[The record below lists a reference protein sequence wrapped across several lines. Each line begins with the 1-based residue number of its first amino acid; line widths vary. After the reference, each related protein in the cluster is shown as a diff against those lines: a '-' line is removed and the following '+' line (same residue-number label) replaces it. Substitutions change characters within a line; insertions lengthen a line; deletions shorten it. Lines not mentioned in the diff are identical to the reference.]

1 MTADELLAALCL
13 PAATR
18 VDQRVPKKLFLENG
32 APTAADRRA
41 ITEAVEECRWVAAL
55 KPHTIG
61 VPDYRDTDREYV
73 ELHVLRLTAAS
84 DAKTTRLT
92 ELVHRA
98 VPYPMLLVHEQGNS
112 LTLSAAHKRYS
123 LGEAGKTV
131 LEFAPVA
138 VDVSGD
144 AFARFRGDFAA
155 ALLLTKQPQS
165 SLYALYSG
173 WLDTLVALLAAGRS
187 GQFRMCDTRAAAEA
201 RRQALET
208 CASADAEVA
217 RIRAAAARET
227 QVARQAELNQ
237 ALRAVRAKLDA
248 AEANL

>member
-1 MTADELLAALCL
+1 MTADDLLAALHL

-41 ITEAVEECRWVAAL
+41 ITEGVEECRWVAAL

-73 ELHVLRLTAAS
+73 EIHVLQLMATP

-92 ELVHRA
+92 ELIHRA
-98 VPYPMLLVHEQGNS
+98 VPYPLLLVQEQGN
-112 LTLSAAHKRYS
+112 TLGISAAHKRHS

-131 LEFAPVA
+131 LESPPVA
-138 VDVSGD
+138 VDVSGH
-144 AFARFRGDFAA
+144 AFARFQGDFAA
-155 ALLLTKQPQS
+155 ALPLTKQPQS

-173 WLDTLVALLAAGRS
+173 WLDTLVALLAAARS
-187 GQFRMCDTRAAAEA
+187 GQFRICDSRAAADA
-201 RRQALET
+201 RRKALET
-208 CASADAEVA
+208 CAAADAEMA
-217 RIRAAAARET
+217 RIRAVAARET
-227 QVARQAELNQ
+227 QVARQAELNE
-237 ALRAVRAKLDA
+237 ALRAARTKLA
-248 AEANL
+248 NAEALL

>member
-1 MTADELLAALCL
+1 MTADELLAALDL
-13 PAATR
+13 PLATR

-41 ITEAVEECRWVAAL
+41 ITEGVEECRWVAAL

-73 ELHVLRLTAAS
+73 EIHVLRLTTEP

-98 VPYPMLLVHEQGNS
+98 VPYPLLLVHEQGNA
-112 LTLSAAHKRYS
+112 LTLSAAHKRHS

-131 LEFAPVA
+131 LESPPVA
-138 VDVSGD
+138 VDVGGP
-144 AFARFRGDFAA
+144 AFARFHGDFVA
-155 ALLLTKQPQS
+155 ALPLTKQPQG

-173 WLDTLVALLAAGRS
+173 WLDTMVALLAAGRS
-187 GQFRMCDTRAAAEA
+187 GQFRLCDTRAAADA
-201 RRQALET
+201 RRQALDA
-208 CASADAEVA
+208 CAAADAELA
-217 RIRAAAARET
+217 RIRAAATRET

-237 ALRAVRAKLDA
+237 ALRAVRAKLA
-248 AEANL
+248 SAEADL

>member
-1 MTADELLAALCL
+1 MTVNELLAALDL

-32 APTAADRRA
+32 APTTADSRA
-41 ITEAVEECRWVAAL
+41 ITEGVEECRWVAAL

-61 VPDYRDTDREYV
+61 VPDYRDADREYV
-73 ELHVLRLTAAS
+73 EIHVLRLTAAP

-98 VPYPMLLVHEQGNS
+98 IPYPLLLLHEQAS
-112 LTLSAAHKRYS
+112 ALTISAAHKRHS

-131 LEFAPVA
+131 LESTPVA
-138 VDVSGD
+138 VDLSGGP
-144 AFARFRGDFAA
+144 FARFHGAFAA
-155 ALLLTKQPQS
+155 ALPLAQQPQG

-187 GQFRMCDTRAAAEA
+187 GQFRMCDTRCAAEA
-201 RRQALET
+201 RRQALEA

-227 QVARQAELNQ
+227 QVARQAALNQ
-237 ALRAVRAKLDA
+237 ALGAVRAKLA
-248 AEANL
+248 AALADL

>member
-1 MTADELLAALCL
+1 MTADDLVAALDL

-41 ITEAVEECRWVAAL
+41 ITDGVKECRWVAAL

-61 VPDYRDTDREYV
+61 VPEYRDGEREYV
-73 ELHVLRLTAAS
+73 EIHVLRLTAAS
-84 DAKTTRLT
+84 AAKITRLT

-98 VPYPMLLVHEQGNS
+98 VPYPLLLVHEHGNT
-112 LTLSAAHKRYS
+112 LALSAAHKRHS

-131 LEFAPVA
+131 LESPPVA
-138 VDVSGD
+138 VDVSSP
-144 AFARFRGDFAA
+144 AFARFQGDFAA
-155 ALLLTKQPQS
+155 AILLAKQPQA

-173 WLDTLVALLAAGRS
+173 WLDTLEALLAAGRT
-187 GQFRMCDTRAAAEA
+187 GQFRLCDTRDAADV

-208 CASADAEVA
+208 CAAADAEVA

-227 QVARQAELNQ
+227 QVARQAELNK
-237 ALRAVRAKLDA
+237 ALRAVRAKLSA
-248 AEANL
+248 AEADL

>member
-1 MTADELLAALCL
+1 MTADELLAALDL
-13 PAATR
+13 PVATR

-41 ITEAVEECRWVAAL
+41 ITEGVEECRWVAAL

-61 VPDYRDTDREYV
+61 VPDYRDADREYV
-73 ELHVLRLTAAS
+73 EIHILQLTAAP
-84 DAKTTRLT
+84 DAKTTRLI
-92 ELVHRA
+92 ELIHRA
-98 VPYPMLLVHEQGNS
+98 VPYPMLLVHEQAS
-112 LTLSAAHKRYS
+112 ALTLSAAHKRHS

-131 LEFAPVA
+131 LESLPVA
-138 VDVSGD
+138 VDVGGH
-144 AFARFRGDFAA
+144 AFARFQGDFAA
-155 ALLLTKQPQS
+155 ALPLTKQPQS

-187 GQFRMCDTRAAAEA
+187 GRFRLCDTRAAAEA

-208 CASADAEVA
+208 CTSADAEVA

-237 ALRAVRAKLDA
+237 ALGAVRAKLAA
-248 AEANL
+248 AEADL

>member
-1 MTADELLAALCL
+1 MTADELLAALYL

-18 VDQRVPKKLFLENG
+18 VDQRVPKKLFLENS

-41 ITEAVEECRWVAAL
+41 ITEGVEECRWVAAL

-61 VPDYRDTDREYV
+61 VPDYRDTNREYV

-98 VPYPMLLVHEQGNS
+98 VPYPMLLVHEQGNL

-131 LEFAPVA
+131 LESAPVA

-155 ALLLTKQPQS
+155 ALPLTKQPQS

-237 ALRAVRAKLDA
+237 ALRAVRAKLAA
-248 AEANL
+248 AELDL

>member
-1 MTADELLAALCL
+1 MMADELLAALDL
-13 PAATR
+13 PVATR
-18 VDQRVPKKLFLENG
+18 VDQRVPKKLFLDNG

-41 ITEAVEECRWVAAL
+41 ITEGVEECRWVAAL

-61 VPDYRDTDREYV
+61 VPDYRDIEREYV
-73 ELHVLRLTAAS
+73 EIHILRLTATPN
-84 DAKTTRLT
+84 AKTARLV

-98 VPYPMLLVHEQGNS
+98 VPYPLLLVHEQGNAI
-112 LTLSAAHKRYS
+112 TLSAAHKRHS

-131 LEFAPVA
+131 LESPPVA
-138 VDVSGD
+138 VDLGAP
-144 AFARFRGDFAA
+144 AFARFQGDFVA
-155 ALLLTKQPQS
+155 ALPLTKQPQG

-173 WLDTLVALLAAGRS
+173 WLDTLVSLLAAGRS
-187 GQFRMCDTRAAAEA
+187 GQFRMCETRAAAEA

-237 ALRAVRAKLDA
+237 MLRAVRARLA
-248 AEANL
+248 AAAADL

>member
-1 MTADELLAALCL
+1 MTADDLLAALHL
-13 PAATR
+13 PVATR

-41 ITEAVEECRWVAAL
+41 ITEGVEECRWVAAL

-61 VPDYRDTDREYV
+61 VADYRDTDREYV
-73 ELHVLRLTAAS
+73 EIHILQLTATT

-92 ELVHRA
+92 ELIHRA
-98 VPYPMLLVHEQGNS
+98 VPYPLILVHEQGNM
-112 LTLSAAHKRYS
+112 LALSAAHKRHS

-131 LEFAPVA
+131 LESPPIA
-138 VDVSGD
+138 VDVRD
-144 AFARFRGDFAA
+144 HAFARFQDGFAA
-155 ALLLTKQPQS
+155 ALPLAKQPQS

-173 WLDTLVALLAAGRS
+173 WVDTLVALLAAARS
-187 GQFRMCDTRAAAEA
+187 GQFRMCDTLAAAQA

-237 ALRAVRAKLDA
+237 ALRTVRAKLAA
-248 AEANL
+248 AEADL

>member
-1 MTADELLAALCL
+1 MTADDLLAALDL
-13 PAATR
+13 PTATR

-41 ITEAVEECRWVAAL
+41 INDGVQECRWVAAL

-61 VPDYRDTDREYV
+61 VADYRDTEREYV
-73 ELHVLRLTAAS
+73 EIHVLRLSATPE
-84 DAKTTRLT
+84 AKTTRLT

-98 VPYPMLLVHEQGNS
+98 VPYPLLLVHEQGNAI
-112 LTLSAAHKRYS
+112 TLSAAHKRHS

-131 LEFAPVA
+131 LESPPVA
-138 VDVSGD
+138 VDVSSP

-155 ALLLTKQPQS
+155 ALLLAKQPQS

-173 WLDTLVALLAAGRS
+173 WFDTLVALLAAARS
-187 GQFRMCDTRAAAEA
+187 GRFRMCETRAAAEA
-201 RRQALET
+201 RRQALEACT
-208 CASADAEVA
+208 SADAEVA

-237 ALRAVRAKLDA
+237 ALRAVRAKLAA
-248 AEANL
+248 AEADL

>member
-1 MTADELLAALCL
+1 MTADEFLVALDL

-41 ITEAVEECRWVAAL
+41 ITEGVEECRWVAAL

-61 VPDYRDTDREYV
+61 VPEYRDAEREYV
-73 ELHVLRLTAAS
+73 EIHVLRLTVAP
-84 DAKTTRLT
+84 DAKTPRLT

-98 VPYPMLLVHEQGNS
+98 VPYPLLLMQEQGTG
-112 LTLSAAHKRYS
+112 LALSAAHKRHS
-123 LGEAGKTV
+123 LGEVGKTV
-131 LEFAPVA
+131 LESSPVA
-138 VDVSGD
+138 VDVIGPTL
-144 AFARFRGDFAA
+144 ARFKGDFAA
-155 ALLLTKQPQS
+155 AIPLTKQPQG
-165 SLYALYSG
+165 SLYVLYSG

-187 GQFRMCDTRAAAEA
+187 GQFRICGTRAAAQA
-201 RRQALET
+201 RRQALDT

-237 ALRAVRAKLDA
+237 SLRAVRAKLAA
-248 AEANL
+248 AEADL

>member
-1 MTADELLAALCL
+1 MTADDLVAALDL
-13 PAATR
+13 PAATQ

-41 ITEAVEECRWVAAL
+41 ITDGVEECRWVAAL

-61 VPDYRDTDREYV
+61 VPDYRDVEREYA
-73 ELHVLRLTAAS
+73 EIHVLRLTAVP

-98 VPYPMLLVHEQGNS
+98 VPYPLLLIHEQGNT
-112 LTLSAAHKRYS
+112 LALSAAHKRHS

-131 LEFAPVA
+131 LETPPVA
-138 VDVSGD
+138 VDVSSP
-144 AFARFRGDFAA
+144 AFARFQGDFAA
-155 ALLLTKQPQS
+155 AILLAKQPQA

-173 WLDTLVALLAAGRS
+173 WLDTLVALLAAGRT
-187 GQFRMCDTRAAAEA
+187 GQFRLCDTRDEAEA
-201 RRQALET
+201 RRQALEV
-208 CASADAEVA
+208 CAAADAEVA

-237 ALRAVRAKLDA
+237 ALRAVRAKLSA
-248 AEANL
+248 AEADL

>member
-1 MTADELLAALCL
+1 MTADDLLATLDL

-41 ITEAVEECRWVAAL
+41 ITDGVEECRWVAAL

-61 VPDYRDTDREYV
+61 VPDYRDADREYV
-73 ELHVLRLTAAS
+73 EVHVLRLTAAH

-92 ELVHRA
+92 ELIHRA
-98 VPYPMLLVHEQGNS
+98 VPYPLLLVQEQGN
-112 LTLSAAHKRYS
+112 TVGLSAAHKRYS

-131 LEFAPVA
+131 LESPPVA

-144 AFARFRGDFAA
+144 PFARFQGDFAA
-155 ALLLTKQPQS
+155 ALPLTKQPQS

-173 WLDTLVALLAAGRS
+173 WLDTLVALLAAARS
-187 GQFRMCDTRAAAEA
+187 GQFRMCATRAAAEV

-237 ALRAVRAKLDA
+237 ALRAVRAKLAA
-248 AEANL
+248 AEADL

>member
-1 MTADELLAALCL
+1 MTAGDLLAVLDL

-41 ITEAVEECRWVAAL
+41 ITAGVEECRWIAAL

-61 VPDYRDTDREYV
+61 VPDYRDADREYV
-73 ELHVLRLTAAS
+73 EIHVLRLTVTP

-98 VPYPMLLVHEQGNS
+98 VPYPLLLLQEQGTG
-112 LTLSAAHKRYS
+112 LTLSAAQKRHS

-131 LEFAPVA
+131 LESPPVV
-138 VDVSGD
+138 VDVSGP
-144 AFARFRGDFAA
+144 AFTRFRSDFAA
-155 ALLLTKQPQS
+155 ALPLTKQPRS

-173 WLDTLVALLAAGRS
+173 WLDTLVALLAAARS
-187 GQFRMCDTRAAAEA
+187 GQFRLCDTRAAAEA
-201 RRQALET
+201 RRQALQT
-208 CASADAEVA
+208 CASADAEMA

-237 ALRAVRAKLDA
+237 ALRTVRERLAA
-248 AEANL
+248 AEADL

>member
-1 MTADELLAALCL
+1 MTADELLAALYL

-18 VDQRVPKKLFLENG
+18 VDQRVPKKLFLENS

-41 ITEAVEECRWVAAL
+41 ITQGVEECRWVAAL

-155 ALLLTKQPQS
+155 ALPLTKQPQS

-237 ALRAVRAKLDA
+237 ALRAVRAKLAA
-248 AEANL
+248 AELDL

>member
-1 MTADELLAALCL
+1 MTADELLAAFDV

-41 ITEAVEECRWVAAL
+41 ITEGVEECRWVAAL

-61 VPDYRDTDREYV
+61 VPDYRDADRQYDEI
-73 ELHVLRLTAAS
+73 HVLRLSAAAN
-84 DAKTTRLT
+84 AKAIRLT

-98 VPYPMLLVHEQGNS
+98 VPYPLLVVHEQGNA
-112 LTLSAAHKRYS
+112 LVLSAAHKRHS

-131 LEFAPVA
+131 LESPPVA
-138 VDVSGD
+138 VDVSNP
-144 AFARFRGDFAA
+144 AFARFQGDFAA
-155 ALLLTKQPQS
+155 MLPLARQPQE
-165 SLYALYSG
+165 SLYSLYSG
-173 WLDTLVALLAAGRS
+173 WLDMLVALLAAVRT
-187 GQFRMCDTRAAAEA
+187 GQFRICDTPAAANA
-201 RRQALET
+201 RRQALDT

-237 ALRAVRAKLDA
+237 SLRAVRAKLAA
-248 AEANL
+248 AEADL

>member
-1 MTADELLAALCL
+1 MTADDLLAALDL
-13 PAATR
+13 PVATR

-32 APTAADRRA
+32 APTAADRRV
-41 ITEAVEECRWVAAL
+41 ITEGVEECRWVAAL

-73 ELHVLRLTAAS
+73 EIHVLRLTTEP
-84 DAKTTRLT
+84 DAKITRLT

-98 VPYPMLLVHEQGNS
+98 VPYPLLLVHERGNAI
-112 LTLSAAHKRYS
+112 TLSAAHKRHS

-131 LEFAPVA
+131 LESPPVA
-138 VDVSGD
+138 VDVGGP
-144 AFARFRGDFAA
+144 AFARFQGDFVA
-155 ALLLTKQPQS
+155 ALPLTKQPQG

-173 WLDTLVALLAAGRS
+173 WLDTLVALLAAARS
-187 GQFRMCDTRAAAEA
+187 GQFRMCETLAAAEA

-208 CASADAEVA
+208 CVSADAEVA

-237 ALRAVRAKLDA
+237 AVRAVRARLAA
-248 AEANL
+248 AEADL

>member
-1 MTADELLAALCL
+1 MTADDLLGALHL

-41 ITEAVEECRWVAAL
+41 ITEGVEECRWVAAL

-73 ELHVLRLTAAS
+73 EIHVLQLMATP

-92 ELVHRA
+92 ELIHRA
-98 VPYPMLLVHEQGNS
+98 VPYPLLLVHEQGNTI
-112 LTLSAAHKRYS
+112 TLSAAHKRHS

-131 LEFAPVA
+131 LESPPVA
-138 VDVSGD
+138 VDVSSD
-144 AFARFRGDFAA
+144 PFARFQGDFAA
-155 ALLLTKQPQS
+155 ALSLTKQPQG
-165 SLYALYSG
+165 SLYALYTG

-208 CASADAEVA
+208 CNSADAEVA

-237 ALRAVRAKLDA
+237 ALGAVRAKLAA
-248 AEANL
+248 AEADL

>member
-1 MTADELLAALCL
+1 MTADDLLAALDL

-41 ITEAVEECRWVAAL
+41 ITVGVEECRWVAAL

-73 ELHVLRLTAAS
+73 EIHVLRLTVTPE
-84 DAKTTRLT
+84 AKTTRLT

-98 VPYPMLLVHEQGNS
+98 VPYPLLLVQEQGN
-112 LTLSAAHKRYS
+112 TLGISAAHKRHS
-123 LGEAGKTV
+123 LGESGKTV
-131 LEFAPVA
+131 LEFPPVA
-138 VDVSGD
+138 VDVSGP
-144 AFARFRGDFAA
+144 AFARFQGDFAA
-155 ALLLTKQPQS
+155 ALPLAKQSQS

-173 WLDTLVALLAAGRS
+173 WLDTLVALLAAARS
-187 GQFRMCDTRAAAEA
+187 GQFRTCDTRAAAEA

-208 CASADAEVA
+208 CASADAEMA
-217 RIRAAAARET
+217 RIRTAAARET

-237 ALRAVRAKLDA
+237 ALGAVRAKLAA
-248 AEANL
+248 AEADL

>member
-1 MTADELLAALCL
+1 MTADDLLAALDL

-41 ITEAVEECRWVAAL
+41 ITEGVEECRWVAAL

-61 VPDYRDTDREYV
+61 VPEYRAAEREYV
-73 ELHVLRLTAAS
+73 EIHVLRLTVAP
-84 DAKTTRLT
+84 DAKTARLT

-98 VPYPMLLVHEQGNS
+98 VPYPLLLMQEQGTG
-112 LTLSAAHKRYS
+112 LALSAAHKRHS

-131 LEFAPVA
+131 LESSPVA
-138 VDVSGD
+138 VDVSGP
-144 AFARFRGDFAA
+144 AFAQFEGDFAA
-155 ALLLTKQPQS
+155 AIPLAKQPQG

-187 GQFRMCDTRAAAEA
+187 RQFRICDTRAAAEA
-201 RRQALET
+201 RRLALET

-237 ALRAVRAKLDA
+237 ALRAVRAKLAA
-248 AEANL
+248 AELDL

>member
-1 MTADELLAALCL
+1 MTADDLLAVLEL

-41 ITEAVEECRWVAAL
+41 ITEGVEECRWVAAL

-61 VPDYRDTDREYV
+61 VPDYRDADREYV
-73 ELHVLRLTAAS
+73 EIHVLRLTVAP

-98 VPYPMLLVHEQGNS
+98 VPYPLLLVQQQGNT
-112 LTLSAAHKRYS
+112 LGLSAAHKRLS

-131 LEFAPVA
+131 LESPPVA

-144 AFARFRGDFAA
+144 ALKRFQGDFAA
-155 ALLLTKQPQS
+155 AIPLAKQPQA

-187 GQFRMCDTRAAAEA
+187 GQFRICDTRAAADA

-208 CASADAEVA
+208 CASADTEVA

-237 ALRAVRAKLDA
+237 ALRAVRERLAA
-248 AEANL
+248 AEADL

>member
-1 MTADELLAALCL
+1 MTADDLLAALDL

-41 ITEAVEECRWVAAL
+41 ITDGVEECRWVAAL

-61 VPDYRDTDREYV
+61 VPEYRDAEREYV
-73 ELHVLRLTAAS
+73 EIHVLRLTVAP
-84 DAKTTRLT
+84 DAKTARLT

-98 VPYPMLLVHEQGNS
+98 VPYPLLLMQEQGTG
-112 LTLSAAHKRYS
+112 LALSAAHKRHS

-131 LEFAPVA
+131 LESSPVA
-138 VDVSGD
+138 VDVIGS
-144 AFARFRGDFAA
+144 AFARFQGDFAA
-155 ALLLTKQPQS
+155 AIPLAKQPQA

-187 GQFRMCDTRAAAEA
+187 GQFRICDTRAAADA
-201 RRQALET
+201 RRQALDT

-217 RIRAAAARET
+217 RIRAAAACET

-237 ALRAVRAKLDA
+237 SLRAVRAKLSA
-248 AEANL
+248 AEADL

>member
-1 MTADELLAALCL
+1 MTADDLLMALDL

-41 ITEAVEECRWVAAL
+41 ITEGVEECRWVAAL
-55 KPHTIG
+55 KPHTVG
-61 VPDYRDTDREYV
+61 VPDYRDADREYV
-73 ELHVLRLTAAS
+73 EIHVLRLTAAPA
-84 DAKTTRLT
+84 AKTTRLT

-98 VPYPMLLVHEQGNS
+98 VPYPLLLIQEHGNT
-112 LTLSAAHKRYS
+112 LALSAAHKRRS

-131 LEFAPVA
+131 LESPPVT
-138 VDVSGD
+138 VDISSP
-144 AFARFRGDFAA
+144 AFARFQGNFASA
-155 ALLLTKQPQS
+155 ILLAKQPQT

-173 WLDTLVALLAAGRS
+173 WLDTLVALLAAGRT
-187 GQFRMCDTRAAAEA
+187 GQFRICDTRAAAEA

-227 QVARQAELNQ
+227 QVARQADLNQ
-237 ALRAVRAKLDA
+237 ALRAVRARLAA
-248 AEANL
+248 AEAEL